1 MLAAL
6 IKHIEANPHVAHLNR
21 TSIYYAQLQCRAEH
35 DPLLPKKL
43 KRLVKKSLR
52 SDKALAALE
61 KELLATDPMFGPLAG
76 TTQAVDII
84 HGGVKSN
91 ALPENAY
98 FIMNHRIDSVRYD
111 PWMSNAIRALVLMRR
126 SALLPR

>member
-6 IKHIEANPHVAHLNR
+6 IKHIEANPHIPHLNR
-21 TSIYYAQLQCRAEH
+21 TSTYYAQLWCQAEH
-35 DPLLPKKL
+35 DPLFPRKL

-52 SDKALAALE
+52 SDKDLAKLE
-61 KELLATDPMFGPLAG
+61 KELLKSNPMFGPLAG

-98 FIMNHRIDSVRYD
+98 FIMNHRIDSMRYVVTT
-111 PWMSNAIRALVLMRR
+111 SCLG
-126 SALLPR
+126 

>member
-21 TSIYYAQLQCRAEH
+21 TSTYYAQLQCRAEH

-126 SALLPR
+126 SALLPW